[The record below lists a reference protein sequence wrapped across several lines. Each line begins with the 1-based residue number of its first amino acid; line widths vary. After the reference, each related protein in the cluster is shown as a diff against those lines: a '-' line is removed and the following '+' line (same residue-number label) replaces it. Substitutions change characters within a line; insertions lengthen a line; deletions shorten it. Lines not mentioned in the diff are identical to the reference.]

1 MTGLLLVGVCSKSVF
16 NRCVDQPSP
25 GSVNGSAA
33 AAHEEEE
40 EEQEAVHE
48 IDEERCHA
56 DILMASLCPPDMEL
70 GHRVTGSMGRLGHLS
85 RPGHRVIIL
94 TRCETRVPC
103 LLSTATRD

>member
-16 NRCVDQPSP
+16 NRCVDQPSA
-25 GSVNGSAA
+25 GSFNGSAA

-70 GHRVTGSMGRLGHLS
+70 GHRVNGSFGSSFTS
-85 RPGHRVIIL
+85 RSPGHHFDPV
-94 TRCETRVPC
+94 
-103 LLSTATRD
+103 